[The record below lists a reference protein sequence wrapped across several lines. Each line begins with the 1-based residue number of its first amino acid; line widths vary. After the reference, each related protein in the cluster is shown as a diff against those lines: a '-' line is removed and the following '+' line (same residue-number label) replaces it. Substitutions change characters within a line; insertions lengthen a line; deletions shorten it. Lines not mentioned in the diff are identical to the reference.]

1 MTNAQIRVNFIDD
14 VGGDGER
21 YSKRLTRGNH
31 LDVQF
36 FLPSPELDLDA
47 LTQPPLDLFLVDYE
61 LIKEQVGG
69 IHASYQGGT
78 LATAIREKVP
88 EYPIVLITRKG
99 LFVWER
105 NKRIIE
111 ASQTFDDVVYKSEID
126 KDPMGVI
133 KQLMSIAEGFQILRE
148 QEKKDWKALLGVL
161 EATEDAGRLLREAAP
176 LPLGWQVFEA
186 ARWIRNVVLAYPGIL
201 YDPLHA
207 ATALGIEKGAFLE
220 KRVQK
225 LMKGAKYSGIFAPPE
240 SRWWRIRLFAAAGE
254 FTREEGIQGPINRAF
269 AKAFQ
274 KRYGEELPLAKC
286 VYSGETP
293 ADWVCYIL
301 KEPVKIRYSL
311 VYHPDRR
318 PAVMDDAR
326 VSFKAIRESNEVFDE
341 LFDAESAKLL
351 QKIRERPEVTE
362 ES

>member
-1 MTNAQIRVNFIDD
+1 MEKVKVKVNFIDD
-14 VGGDGER
+14 VSGDGER
-21 YSKRLTRGNH
+21 YSKRLTRGRH

-36 FLPSPELDLDA
+36 FLPSPELNVDA
-47 LTQPPLDLFLVDYE
+47 LTHPPPDLFLVDYE
-61 LIKEQVGG
+61 LIKERAGG
-69 IHASYQGGT
+69 VHASYQGGT
-78 LATAIREKVP
+78 LATAIREKMT

-99 LFVWER
+99 LVVWER
-105 NKRIIE
+105 NKRIME
-111 ASQTFDDVVYKSEID
+111 ASQTFDGVVYKSDID
-126 KDPMGVI
+126 KDPVGVI

-161 EATEDAGRLLREAAP
+161 EATEEEGRLLREAAP
-176 LPLGWQVFEA
+176 PPLGWQVLEA
-186 ARWIRNVVLAYPGIL
+186 ARWIRNVVLTYPGIL

-207 ATALGIEKGAFLE
+207 ATALGIEKDAFLE

-225 LMKGAKYSGIFAPPE
+225 LMKDAKYSGIFVPPE
-240 SRWWRIRLFAAAGE
+240 GRWWRIRLFAAAGE
-254 FTREEGIQGPINRAF
+254 LTREEGIQGPINRAF

-274 KRYGEELPLAKC
+274 KRYWEELLLAKC
-286 VYSGETP
+286 IYSGETP

-351 QKIRERPEVTE
+351 QEIRERPDVIE